1 MSIVR
6 THSAVMS
13 IISTFSYMCRERVDP
28 VDATT
33 AALLRPAP

>member
-6 THSAVMS
+6 THFTVMS
-13 IISTFSYMCRERVDP
+13 IISTFSYMSRKRVDP

-33 AALLRPAP
+33 AALFRPAP